1 MRPLRSKLS
10 EIYGP
15 IEDWKWTNQ
24 SRFMTIWK
32 IPMKMYGFLKYE
44 GTAIRRIYLNKD
56 MVPSLSLALE
66 MVYEGGLMHKIESY
80 DGCFNLRYSRNS
92 GEKLSTHAY
101 GLALDLNAAT
111 NPLGA
116 TPQIDDQ
123 LVMCFEEA
131 GFVWGGRWKRP
142 DGMHFQFVTED

>member
-15 IEDWKWTNQ
+15 IVKWQWARQTE
-24 SRFMTIWK
+24 FMTIWH
-32 IPMKMYGFLKYE
+32 IPTYMGSMLKYQ
-44 GTAIRRIYLNKD
+44 GKPISKIYLNKD
-56 MVPSLSLALE
+56 MVPPLSLALE
-66 MVYEGGLMHKIESY
+66 MVWAYGLSSKIQSY
-80 DGCFNLRYSRNS
+80 DGCFNLRYSRSS

-101 GLALDLNAAT
+101 GLALDINAAT

-116 TPQIDDQ
+116 TPQIDLE
-123 LVMCFEEA
+123 LVACFEEA
-131 GFVWGGRWKRP
+131 GFIWGGRWKRP